1 MQILEIQSHH
11 ILALFFLSL
20 YDPSLQQTP
29 FQLPVGLRDI
39 SLPMFRPRGFISQ
52 TPFTMRWY
60 HMTKPGPMGYKQK
73 CCGLGHCPRT
83 FPERWGESWVLPLPS
98 LGELEQTSIGEPHY
112 KSNRQKVPGSL
123 DGLHLPRA
131 VWLALV
137 CERENVFYL
146 LVFWS
151 FFVYTDLAYMP
162 KCPAPLHYFPNI
174 PWIFLPSTL
183 VHAKASVVNIL
194 PPHLRYLNSPQRLSS
209 NSPSS
214 AMLGLAPLSSFLCF
228 PTVWLSTG
236 HLLNII

>member
-1 MQILEIQSHH
+1 MIPYDKAWANGIQTEV
-11 ILALFFLSL
+11 LWTWTLSK
-20 YDPSLQQTP
+20 
-29 FQLPVGLRDI
+29 DI
-39 SLPMFRPRGFISQ
+39 SWKMGGKLGAPSSFSG
-52 TPFTMRWY
+52 WAG
-60 HMTKPGPMGYKQK
+60 TK
-73 CCGLGHCPRT
+73 
-83 FPERWGESWVLPLPS
+83 
-98 LGELEQTSIGEPHY
+98 TSIGEPHY

-123 DGLHLPRA
+123 NGLHLPHA

-214 AMLGLAPLSSFLCF
+214 AMLGLAPLVILFLPLFSHCMTF
-228 PTVWLSTG
+228 HWALTEYYLVSTEPRIMLSLSKVLDST
-236 HLLNII
+236 